1 MANEPEK
8 PLLRS
13 LGEFF
18 GHVVRGIK
26 TDPAKPEGRTVKK
39 QTVEHET
46 RDTPQGKVVLKR
58 TIIEEVQLPPSAS
71 PQPRPPRAPED
82 H

>member
-1 MANEPEK
+1 MATPPDK

-18 GHVVRGIK
+18 GHVMHGIK
-26 TDPAKPEGRTVKK
+26 TDPSQPSSRTITK

-58 TIIEEVQLPPSAS
+58 TIIEEVHLPPPPTIPNPDRG
-71 PQPRPPRAPED
+71 PQE
-82 H
+82 